1 MASLPGFDSI
11 DRVICDIDGVVVL
24 GNTPIP
30 GAGRSLT
37 RLQDA
42 GISVMFVTNNSTKT
56 PAMIAQK
63 LLDIAGFETTADHVI
78 NSGAATAQFI
88 VNRVDC
94 VYVLGTDGLR
104 DTLRAAGI
112 KVVTDWHEADAVVS
126 GLDFNVS
133 YDALVGATLAVQ
145 HGATFYATNVDAT
158 YPTPE
163 GQYPG
168 AGALVA
174 VIERATGKTPI
185 VCGKPHKPMRLML
198 EGLGDSQ
205 PLVVG
210 DRPETDIA
218 LGKIEGWATALV
230 LTGVTH
236 TAADVPDEYRPD
248 VVIDSLADLPE
259 VLGV

>member
-11 DRVICDIDGVVVL
+11 DTLICDIDGVVVL
-24 GNTPIP
+24 GTTPIP
-30 GAGRSLT
+30 GAGPALT

-42 GISVMFVTNNSTKT
+42 GISVMFVTNNSTKA

-63 LLDIAGFETTADHVI
+63 LLDIVGFETTADRVI
-78 NSGAATAQFI
+78 NSGAATALFI
-88 VNRVDC
+88 VDRVER

-104 DTLRAAGI
+104 DTLGAAGI

-126 GLDFNVS
+126 GLDFNLS

-145 HGATFYATNVDAT
+145 HGATFYATNVDVT

-168 AGALVA
+168 AGALAA
-174 VIERATGKTPI
+174 VIERATGITPI

-198 EGLGDSQ
+198 EGLGGRQ
-205 PLVVG
+205 PLIVG
-210 DRPETDIA
+210 DRPDTDIA

-236 TAADVPDEYRPD
+236 DAAEVPDEYRPD
-248 VVIDSLADLPE
+248 VVIASLADLPDT
-259 VLGV
+259 LGI